1 MAQDKCAMKVNT
13 DSLILGSWVRPQQA
27 SSILDIGTGS
37 GILALMLA
45 QTSMKGAS
53 IDALEIDEDTAKQAA
68 DNVKGSP
75 WPEKIQV
82 FNTDLA
88 DFVPSMSYDII
99 VSNPPYFDT
108 PTAFTKAYHTQTTAR
123 HTARQTAHLTP
134 EDVFNFCVRH
144 LNEKGSLYCVYPYQ
158 FEQKILSVADDV
170 QLRPTRILYV
180 KHNQSAN
187 PYLCAFQFKKAIREK
202 PVSTETMLIRKE
214 SGEYTEEYKKLCSAF
229 YLKF

>member
-1 MAQDKCAMKVNT
+1 MKVNT
-13 DSLILGSWVRPQQA
+13 DSLILGSWVRPLEA

-45 QTSMKGAS
+45 QTSMKDAS
-53 IDALEIDEDTAKQAA
+53 IDALEIDEDAAKQAA
-68 DNVKGSP
+68 DNVKGSK

-88 DFVPSMSYDII
+88 DFVPSKSYDII

-108 PTAFTKAYHTQTTAR
+108 PTAFTKAYHTQSTAR

-134 EDVFNFCVRH
+134 EDLFSFSVRH
-144 LNEKGSLYCVYPYQ
+144 LNETGSLYCVYPYLSTR
-158 FEQKILSVADDV
+158 KILSTANKV
-170 QLRPTRILYV
+170 QLQPTRILFV
-180 KHNQSAN
+180 SHSQQSTH
-187 PYLCAFQFKKAIREK
+187 PYLCAFQFEKLNGTKPVATESLLIRE
-202 PVSTETMLIRKE
+202 I
-214 SGEYTEEYKKLCSAF
+214 SGQYTKQYKTLCQPF